1 MPITPLTT
9 VVGEMRDARNRPVT
23 GALTFKLSG
32 LVVDDAFVAPVEV
45 TAGLQPDGRF
55 SVDLW
60 PNTAGLSA
68 TKYTVTLVGNG
79 LAQSPIQIPDIVI
92 PESDDPIELSILTN
106 GAWIVPGK
114 KYLQLTQSAYDA
126 LPAKAADTIYIV
138 VEG

>member
-1 MPITPLTT
+1 MTT
-9 VVGEMRDARNRPVT
+9 VIGEIRDARGRPVT
-23 GALTFKLSG
+23 GALTFRLSG
-32 LVVDDAFVAPVEV
+32 LVSELGEDVFVAPVEA
-45 TAGLQPDGRF
+45 TTGLQPDGSF
-55 SVDLW
+55 TIGLW

-68 TKYTVTLVGNG
+68 TKYSVTLAGNG
-79 LAQSPIQIPDIVI
+79 LTAATLQIPDIVI

-114 KYLQLTQSAYDA
+114 KYVQLTQSAYDA